1 MARSQTSFIGGT
13 FQTAGSAANLNPRPF
28 TATATSFPGTAT
40 TFPGTVVAP
49 GNPIFTHGD
58 VITGGIVP
66 PILTFPPVGFP
77 PTPLPVPQT
86 PVPVSP
92 TATASDLQILISSVP
107 IAQDGHVITADFHNA
122 LRLALVAIANHLG
135 VGPVA
140 EEITITNAPRLS
152 PVAGSTP
159 WEHEYGLAKKPGST
173 QSGNVR
179 GWMEVEL
186 PDGARIKKMM
196 VFGTT
201 NGVGTLKIKLKRQ
214 KITDPVVNTDLI
226 VIEIPDA
233 ADASKGIEGDVTV
246 PGTGAGAVAIE
257 EYRIVNNREQKYL
270 LIAELDG
277 VNTDTTAQFHSVQI
291 VCGR

>member
-1 MARSQTSFIGGT
+1 MARSQTSFVGGT
-13 FQTAGSAANLNPRPF
+13 FQAAGSASTLNPRPF
-28 TATATSFPGTAT
+28 ATATATS
-40 TFPGTVVAP
+40 FPGTVVAP
-49 GNPIFTHGD
+49 GNPIFTHPD
-58 VITGGIVP
+58 ILNSGIVP

-77 PTPLPVPQT
+77 PAPLPVPQA
-86 PVPVSP
+86 PVPISP

-107 IAQDGHVITADFHNA
+107 VAQDGHVITADFHNA

-152 PVAGSTP
+152 PVAGSAA
-159 WEHEYGLAKKPGST
+159 WEHDYGLARKPGGVP
-173 QSGNVR
+173 SGNVR
-179 GWMEVEL
+179 GWMELEL
-186 PDGARIKKMM
+186 PDGARVKKMM

-214 KITDPVVNTDLI
+214 KITDPAVNTDLI

-233 ADASKGIEGDVTV
+233 ADPSKGIEGDVTV

-277 VNTDTTAQFHSVQI
+277 INTDTTAQFHSVQV

>member
-1 MARSQTSFIGGT
+1 MARSTTSSFTSGG
-13 FQTAGSAANLNPRPF
+13 FQVAGSNPRPF
-28 TATATSFPGTAT
+28 VATASQFPGTLT
-40 TFPGTVVAP
+40 TNVGSNVF
-49 GNPIFTHGD
+49 
-58 VITGGIVP
+58 TGGVLTGGFVP
-66 PILTFPPVGFP
+66 PILTFPDDLG
-77 PTPLPVPQT
+77 LPSVPRPDT
-86 PVPVSP
+86 SIPRPASP

-152 PVAGSTP
+152 PVSGSAP
-159 WEHEYGLAKKPGST
+159 WEHDYGLARKPTGAA
-173 QSGNVR
+173 SGNVR

-201 NGVGTLKIKLKRQ
+201 NGVGTLKLKLKRQ
-214 KITDPVVNTDLI
+214 KITDPAIVTDLI
-226 VIEIPDA
+226 VIDIPDG
-233 ADASKGIEGDVTV
+233 ADPARGTEGDVTV

-270 LIAELDG
+270 LTAELDG
-277 VNTDTTAQFHSVQI
+277 INTDTTAQFHSVQI